1 MLIPI
6 GHENLRGRRW
16 PYISIAII
24 ALNVLVFLGTHW
36 TIEAESTQTG
46 EVESHLLM
54 LAGAHPELKMMEDAQ
69 RFVQNFERSNP
80 KMAEKLRSG
89 NRDIEDAWDARMRMI
104 EDPADLQAEMDTL
117 CKQYSDEVES
127 SLLHNYAYVPA
138 SPRAISYLTSM
149 FLHGGWLHLIF
160 NMWFL
165 WLAGTI
171 LEDTW
176 GRAIYPAFY
185 LLCGLLATVV
195 HGVVNSGS
203 TVPALGASGAIAGLM
218 GAFLVRFPK
227 TKIRMMWVFFFG
239 FRLFRYK
246 FDAPAY
252 ALLPLWL
259 GQELLTGVLVG
270 QGGGVAHWAHI
281 GGFAAGALLA
291 LAMRSSGLEQKADQ
305 AIEAKVTWTAGENMV
320 AATDALEKND
330 VESALASV
338 KQHLA
343 QKPDDLEAQTMLLNL
358 YWRKQDMTAYRDQLG
373 VLCRAHVNAREMDQ
387 AWERYQEYVNAGGAK
402 LHKAVWMELC
412 RHLENKQSWERAAE
426 EYQKVAQAYP
436 SDRVAVTAL
445 VAAAKIYGKQLYRP
459 GDAARLYQQAQ
470 ASPAP
475 HSDMDAA
482 IRAGLAELNAEPV
495 GSGAH

>member
-16 PYISIAII
+16 PYVSIAII
-24 ALNVLVFLGTHW
+24 ALNLLAFLGTNW
-36 TIEAESTQTG
+36 TIEAESTQTR
-46 EVESHLLM
+46 EIEMHLIL
-54 LAGAHPELKMMEDAQ
+54 LAGTHPELKMTEDAQ
-69 RFVQNFERSNP
+69 RFVQNFERNNP
-80 KMAEKLRSG
+80 KEAEQLHSG
-89 NRDIEDAWDARMRMI
+89 NHEVEDAWDARMRMV
-104 EDPADLQAEMDTL
+104 EEPAELQAEMDNL
-117 CKQYSDEVES
+117 CQQYTTQVQS
-127 SLLHNYAYVPA
+127 SLLRNYAYVPA
-138 SPRAISYLTSM
+138 APHAISYLTNM

-176 GRAIYPAFY
+176 GRVIYPIFY

-195 HGVVNSGS
+195 HGIVNSGS
-203 TVPALGASGAIAGLM
+203 MVPALGASGAVAGLM

-227 TKIRMMWVFFFG
+227 TKIRMMWLFFFG
-239 FRLFRYK
+239 FRFLRYK

-259 GQELLTGVLVG
+259 GQELLSGFFMG
-270 QGGGVAHWAHI
+270 QASGVAHWAHI
-281 GGFAAGALLA
+281 GGFAGGALLA
-291 LAMRSSGLEQKADQ
+291 LALRASGMEQQADK

-330 VESALASV
+330 LEGALASV
-338 KQHLA
+338 KQHLS

-358 YWRKQDMTAYRDQLG
+358 YWRKQDMIAYREQLA

-387 AWERYQEYVNAGGAK
+387 AWERYQEYVNQGGTK
-402 LHKAVWMELC
+402 LHKAVWIELC
-412 RHLENKQSWERAAE
+412 RHLESKQDWERAAE
-426 EYQKVAQAYP
+426 EYQKLAQAYP
-436 SDRVAVTAL
+436 NDRVAVTSL
-445 VAAAKIYGKQLYRP
+445 VSAAKIFGKRLYRP
-459 GDAARLYQQAQ
+459 AEAAKLYQQAQ

-482 IRAGLAELNAEPV
+482 INAGLAELRAEPV
-495 GSGAH
+495 AR